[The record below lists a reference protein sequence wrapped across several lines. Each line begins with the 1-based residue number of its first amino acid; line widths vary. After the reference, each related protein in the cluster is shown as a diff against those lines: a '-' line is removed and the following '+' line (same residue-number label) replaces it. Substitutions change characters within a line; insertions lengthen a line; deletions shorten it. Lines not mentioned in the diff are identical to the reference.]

1 MTGPSHKVASD
12 TTASYR
18 DGTIAR
24 DTVPAGAVSA
34 ARPRGLG
41 GGSELDGQLAE
52 LIPGSP
58 RTELQRAVLEHDWA
72 ATPLGGE
79 EHWSPTLRTAVSTV
93 LNSRFAMLL
102 MWGAELVMVYNDA
115 YAPTLGERHPSAL
128 GRRVPDVWGDVWTDI
143 KAMIDEVFAGGATYF
158 DDLPL
163 VTSRSGFDEEVYF
176 TFSYSPVVQP
186 GGEVVGLLNTV
197 VETTQRV
204 LAARRMGV
212 LQQLGSLPRSVHG
225 STADAVGAA
234 LRVLAGA
241 RTDCPFGLVYLVGED
256 GDDARLV
263 AGHGIGIDDEL
274 ATSVIPEQVRE
285 AIATGEGQTVTGLAR
300 LLPGLSGVGA
310 SPAGEA
316 DVHTAVVLPLTVAAQ
331 ASPVGAVVLGTSPH
345 LQLDE
350 EYRTFLSLAAGQ
362 VAAAVADAQA
372 VEGERRRAEERA
384 ELERAR
390 AQFFTDVAVTLQ
402 RAVLGPTV
410 LPRGFAVHYEPA
422 TGTLEVGG
430 DWYDVV
436 DLPDGRYGVVVG
448 DVVGRG
454 LAAAAVMGQLRSAGR
469 ALLLESRSP
478 GHVLSALDRFAA
490 LVPGA
495 AVSTVFCAVIDPR
508 DGTLRYSS
516 AGHPPAIVV
525 DADGAARFL
534 EAAGSLPLAVDDDLE
549 RPEADVVLSPGSTL
563 LLYTDGLI
571 ERRDQVLD
579 EGMARAA
586 AVLGEGR
593 HLGPMELAELLTEK
607 LLDDAPDDDVA
618 FLVYRCGG

>member
-12 TTASYR
+12 TTASYL

-41 GGSELDGQLAE
+41 GGSGLDGQLAE
-52 LIPGSP
+52 QIPGSP

-102 MWGAELVMVYNDA
+102 MWGPQLVMVYNDA

-274 ATSVIPEQVRE
+274 ATSVIPEQVRQ

-534 EAAGSLPLAVDDDLE
+534 EAAGSLPLAVDVDLE